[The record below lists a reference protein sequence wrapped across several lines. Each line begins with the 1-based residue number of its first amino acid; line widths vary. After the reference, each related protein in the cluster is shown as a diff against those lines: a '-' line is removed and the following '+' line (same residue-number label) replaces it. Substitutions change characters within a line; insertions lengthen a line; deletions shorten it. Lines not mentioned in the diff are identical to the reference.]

1 MDLELKEFSL
11 GSGGEVCQQPGNL
24 GRCLEELALTWVLG
38 EWTVR
43 VEWELRVEG
52 AGEAV
57 QAEALELRRVCDRV
71 AGTCW
76 GGRGTERG
84 VGSIL

>member
-11 GSGGEVCQQPGNL
+11 GREGEVCQQPGNL
-24 GRCLEELALTWVLG
+24 GRRLEELVLAWVLG

-52 AGEAV
+52 TGEAV
-57 QAEALELRRVCDRV
+57 QAEALELRRVCDLV
-71 AGTCW
+71 AGTGW
-76 GGRGTERG
+76 GGSGTERG